1 MNRQIY
7 WIGGS
12 ACAGKSTLAGRLAEK
27 YNMTLYACDE
37 HYEDHLQRITGKAQS
52 AMYRVSQMSMNE
64 VFFTRDVSEQLDVY
78 TGCLREDFN
87 YVLSDLECSGD
98 GPIVVEGNQLLPAL
112 VAPLL
117 KPMDKAIWVIP
128 AEPFQREQYSKR
140 EWIQGILQATEN
152 PEVSF
157 NNWMKRDAL
166 FAARIRSEAGERK
179 LKVLEADGSRT
190 LEENFAELECWF
202 GLQGDVRAESMSAP
216 NFIV

>member
-12 ACAGKSTLAGRLAEK
+12 ACAGKSTLAGRFAEK
-27 YNMTLYACDE
+27 YNMALYACDE
-37 HYEDHLQRITGKAQS
+37 HYEDHLQRITGKVKS

-64 VFFTRDVSEQLDVY
+64 VFFTRDVAEQLDVY

-87 YVLSDLECSGD
+87 YVLSDLEGSGA

-152 PEVSF
+152 PELSF

-166 FAARIRSEAGERK
+166 FAARIRSGAGERK

-190 LEENFAELECWF
+190 LEQNFAELERWF
-202 GLQGDVRAESMSAP
+202 GLQADGGAESADAAE
-216 NFIV
+216 